1 MNEEHFII
9 LQLISK
15 QLEEN
20 PHLTFCKV
28 LFNVGINEFEDKE
41 NPEQYNFLFR
51 DNYNDKDID
60 IIDKLRNYDII

>member
-9 LQLISK
+9 LQLLSR

-20 PHLTFCKV
+20 PHLRFCQL
-28 LFNVGINEFEDKE
+28 LFNVGISEFEDKE
-41 NPEQYNFLFR
+41 NPEQHNFLFR

-60 IIDKLRNYDII
+60 VIDKLRSYDII